1 MRRAILILALAA
13 AAVPAAVAA
22 EMPNLERGRA
32 LYENHCRVCH
42 TTRVHGRMNRLPI
55 NVQELRQ
62 IVDTWQREEKLR
74 WSDQEVDDVV
84 YFLRRTQ
91 YNF

>member
-1 MRRAILILALAA
+1 MNRMLFMVLVAVAA
-13 AAVPAAVAA
+13 GTAAA

-42 TTRVHGRMNRLPI
+42 TTKVHGRVNRLPI
-55 NVQELRQ
+55 NATELRQ

-74 WSDQEVDDVV
+74 WTDQEVDDVV

>member
-1 MRRAILILALAA
+1 MNRLILALILAA
-13 AAVPAAVAA
+13 AGAAGPAAA

-42 TTRVHGRMNRLPI
+42 TTKVHGRANRVPI
-55 NVQELRQ
+55 NAQELRQ

-74 WSDQEVDDVV
+74 WTDQEVDDVV

>member
-1 MRRAILILALAA
+1 MKRMLFMVL
-13 AAVPAAVAA
+13 VAVAA
-22 EMPNLERGRA
+22 GAAASEMPNLERGRA

-42 TTRVHGRMNRLPI
+42 TTKVHGRVNRLPI
-55 NVQELRQ
+55 NAMELRQ

-74 WSDQEVDDVV
+74 WTDQEVDDVV

>member
-1 MRRAILILALAA
+1 MNRMLFMVLVAVAA
-13 AAVPAAVAA
+13 GAAAA

-42 TTRVHGRMNRLPI
+42 TTKVHGRVNRLPI
-55 NVQELRQ
+55 NAAELHQ
-62 IVDTWQREEKLR
+62 IVDTWQREENLR
-74 WSDQEVDDVV
+74 WTDQEVDDVV